1 MHKKLSPEI
10 DDWEDDIEELLT
22 ACSEVRDE
30 LIATFD
36 ACLAQPTP
44 REDIVRFYMDLSHMH
59 ILKLLGD
66 YWERKA
72 IDLNPY

>member
-1 MHKKLSPEI
+1 M
-10 DDWEDDIEELLT
+10 
-22 ACSEVRDE
+22 RDE

-66 YWERKA
+66 YWEKKA